1 MGSAIALRDDF
12 SAQDL
17 RRLAKASKDADQS
30 RRLLALALIYAGGSR
45 TEAAWLG
52 AVELQSVRDWVLRFN
67 VKGPDG
73 LIDPKA
79 PGKPAK
85 RNDHQ
90 RQALAALVEAGP
102 IPAIHDVVRWRL
114 SDLRQWIWQ
123 TYAISL
129 DETNVSRELKGLG
142 YVKITARPRHQ
153 AQNELVLEDFKKT
166 SPPKWRK
173 SAPSC
178 RPPAVFMAS
187 RNSAARMP
195 SMRRSSS
202 ISICASAEIK

>member
-45 TEAAWLG
+45 TAAAWLG

-67 VKGPDG
+67 GKGPDG

-85 RNDHQ
+85 LNDHQ

-153 AQNELVLEDFKKT
+153 AQNELVLEDFKKL
-166 SPPKWRK
+166 P
-173 SAPSC
+173 
-178 RPPAVFMAS
+178 
-187 RNSAARMP
+187 
-195 SMRRSSS
+195 RRSGGNPRQV
-202 ISICASAEIK
+202 AGQHRDRTLVAGRSADRSKEQDHPPLGT